1 MMPLLY
7 EGAFLEEEEEEE
19 ERKTT
24 PEWQPPKLNLNYLHK
39 IQTLKPFICF
49 LF

>member
-1 MMPLLY
+1 MSLLY
-7 EGAFLEEEEEEE
+7 GGAFLEEEEEEE

-24 PEWQPPKLNLNYLHK
+24 PEWQPPKLNLKYLHK

>member
-24 PEWQPPKLNLNYLHK
+24 PEWQPPKKYLHK

>member
-1 MMPLLY
+1 MMLLLY
-7 EGAFLEEEEEEE
+7 GGAFLEEEEEE

-24 PEWQPPKLNLNYLHK
+24 PEWQPPKLNLKYLHK
-39 IQTLKPFICF
+39 IQTLQPFICF